1 MLADMHVHTE
11 FSGDCSAKMDN
22 MAQKAISLGIPMIT
36 ITDHIDWDF
45 PEPEFIFDIDME
57 GYQAAIKETQERYKG
72 VLDIRMGVELGMQP
86 HLVARYQEYLRQYP
100 FDFVI
105 ASVHLL
111 QNRDPY
117 YQHAFE
123 GLTDTQAYRMYFEA
137 YLENIRCFH
146 DFDAL
151 GHLDYVV
158 RYGREKEKSY
168 RCSDYWDILDEILK
182 NLVAYDKALE
192 INAAGFRKNLGFPN
206 PHGDIIK
213 RFREL
218 GGEKVT
224 VGCDAHKP
232 THIGK
237 GLKQTED
244 LLLDCGFQYYTQY
257 KLREPEF
264 VKI

>member
-11 FSGDCSAKMDN
+11 FSGDCSAKIETMVK
-22 MAQKAISLGIPMIT
+22 KAISLDIPMIT

-45 PEPEFIFDIDME
+45 PEPEFVFDIDMDA
-57 GYQAAIKETQERYKG
+57 YQTSIMELREQYKKEI
-72 VLDIRMGVELGMQP
+72 DIRMGVELGMQP
-86 HLVARYQEYLRQYP
+86 HLVSRYQEYLSQYP

-117 YQHAFE
+117 YEHAFE
-123 GLTDTQAYRMYFEA
+123 GLTDMQAYRLYFEA
-137 YLENIRCFH
+137 YLENVKCFH

-158 RYGREKEKSY
+158 RYGREKERSY
-168 RCSDYWDILDEILK
+168 CPADYKDVLDEILRL
-182 NLVAYDKALE
+182 LVDHDKALE

-206 PHGDIIK
+206 PHGDIIR
-213 RFREL
+213 RFKEL
-218 GGEKVT
+218 GGDKVT
-224 VGCDAHKP
+224 IGCDAHKP
-232 THIGK
+232 THIGW

-257 KLREPEF
+257 KLRKPEF